1 MTEKKPDKIFSADIL
16 VPVTSPPIFD
26 GAVLV
31 HCGLI
36 LHFGRRS
43 DVIDFA
49 RANGH
54 TFSETHYDGVLT
66 PGLVNAHTHLQYSG
80 MSEIGQQRYKGMEEW
95 AQAFNKV
102 YNALAADEGFDE
114 WGVWADL
121 GARLMLETGTTAAAD
136 IVTDDSAIGS
146 LHNSGLKGICYRE
159 AMNITNE
166 EWAEGG
172 REKLLSAVRMIPVP
186 PAAGISPH
194 TPYSLDRLP
203 LKKIPSLAHE
213 HGYRIHIHVGETFM
227 ENELSGEFDPDD
239 FRTGFRT
246 YDFRQM
252 RLDGEKISASKYL
265 DRLGFF
271 DDAACHIAH
280 GVYINE
286 EDRVILRRQNVA
298 VALCPRSN
306 DVIGVGEAPVRAY
319 IEEGNAIAIGT
330 DSLSSAPSMNL
341 LDDAAM
347 LCKIAIRQ
355 GYKDK
360 DIHKRIFYA
369 ATTGGAKALGLDKGS
384 GRIGCIEKEAAAD
397 FAVFKIAGAGNLS
410 SGAARGASENQIYA
424 QLTEGKPDT
433 VATILNGRQCTGH
446 VPSASPK

>member
-1 MTEKKPDKIFSADIL
+1 MNITTDQLYSAAAV
-16 VPVTSPPIFD
+16 VPLTSPPVFD

-31 HCGLI
+31 RGGLI
-36 LHFGRRS
+36 LHFGRRA
-43 DVIDFA
+43 DVLAFA
-49 RANGH
+49 HANGL
-54 TFSETHYDGVLT
+54 TFEETHFDGILT

-80 MSEIGQQRYKGMEEW
+80 MAEIGQNRYKGMEQW

-102 YNALAADEGFDE
+102 YNALTADENFDA
-114 WGVWADL
+114 WGVWAER
-121 GARLMLETGTTAAAD
+121 GARMMLETGTTAAAD
-136 IVTDDSAIGS
+136 IVTDDSATGS
-146 LHNSGLKGICYRE
+146 LHNSGLKGVCYRE

-166 EWAEGG
+166 DWTEGG
-172 REKLLSAVRMIPVP
+172 REKLLAAVRIIPTP

-203 LKKIPSLAHE
+203 LKRIPQLAHE
-213 HGYRIHIHVGETFM
+213 HGYRIHIHVGETLM

-246 YDFRQM
+246 FDFRQM
-252 RLDGEKISASKYL
+252 RLDGETISASKYL

-286 EDRVILRRQNVA
+286 EDRAILRRRKVA

-306 DVIGVGEAPVRAY
+306 AVIGVGEAPVRAY
-319 IEEGNAIAIGT
+319 LEEGNVIAIGT
-330 DSLSSAPSMNL
+330 DSLSSVPSMNL

-347 LCKIAIRQ
+347 LVDIAIRQ

-360 DIHKRIFYA
+360 DIHERIFYA
-369 ATTGGAKALGLDKGS
+369 ATAGGAKAMGLDKGP

-397 FAVFKIAGAGNLS
+397 FAVFEIAGA
-410 SGAARGASENQIYA
+410 ASESAKNQIYE
-424 QLTEGKPDT
+424 QLTEGKPET
-433 VATILNGRQCTGH
+433 MATILNGDSCLSI
-446 VPSASPK
+446 VPAVL